1 MFDELLRQAVISFN
15 DDLDV
20 PVQELVIW
28 NNAIEQGCTFELTR
42 VEEGRGCMIVHARTT
57 WPTGRCIDDIGAV
70 FIQGLSAEEFGKVRV
85 KTARMALCR
94 TICSI
99 YPFEE
104 EDLLPPGTELLEL
117 DLDTGELHPKPKPN
131 PIKKMTVRHLKDDKF
146 PNS

>member
-1 MFDELLRQAVISFN
+1 
-15 DDLDV
+15 
-20 PVQELVIW
+20 
-28 NNAIEQGCTFELTR
+28 
-42 VEEGRGCMIVHARTT
+42 MIVHARTT
-57 WPTGRCIDDIGAV
+57 WPTGRCIDATGAV
-70 FIQGLSAEEFGKVRV
+70 FIQGLSAEEFDKARV